1 MYRPLHDDD
10 DGVHGDN
17 RHNDDFDADLDKD
30 RITPHGVEMFDM
42 SMVDIDTVDDKS
54 LAQQSNIDQ
63 DTTQRRSAEDLF
75 GLDENSSMLAKL
87 IILNRQSSPVIVSYF
102 LSLGGNFINLL
113 FAGRFINSNDR
124 NQVFAGMEM
133 NCMFV
138 LLDLDSS
145 IATCK
150 HEAHPPSCRVVSY
163 RFID

>member
-10 DGVHGDN
+10 DDDGGVHGDKE
-17 RHNDDFDADLDKD
+17 RNDDLDANLDKD
-30 RITPHGVEMFDM
+30 RITQHGVEMLDM
-42 SMVDIDTVDDKS
+42 SMEIDTVDDKS
-54 LAQQSNIDQ
+54 LAQHSNIDQ

-133 NCMFV
+133 NFMIV
-138 LLDLDSS
+138 LLDCS

-150 HEAHPPSCRVVSY
+150 HEPHPPSCRVVSY